1 MTDLAALARA
11 LHVAAVV
18 HWIGGVAM
26 VTLVLLPGLRK
37 SLPASEQYRMF
48 DMIEGRF
55 AYQARISTLLAGTS
69 GLYMTWRLSAWWRF
83 LDPGAWWMHAMVAVW
98 ALFSVMLFV
107 AEPLFLHRW
116 FRAQAMARP
125 EATFALA
132 ERLHRI
138 LLAASLVT
146 IAGAVLGSHGA
157 I

>member
-1 MTDLAALARA
+1 MDALTIARA
-11 LHVAAVV
+11 LHVLAVV

-26 VTLVLLPGLRK
+26 VTLVLLPGLRR
-37 SLPASEQYRMF
+37 SVPASERYRLF
-48 DMIEGRF
+48 EMIEGRF
-55 AYQARISTLLAGTS
+55 AFQARISTLLAGAS
-69 GLYMTWRLSAWWRF
+69 GLYMTWSLNAWWRF
-83 LDPGAWWMHAMVAVW
+83 LDPAAWWMHAMVAIW
-98 ALFSVMLFV
+98 ALFTVMLFV

-116 FRAQAMARP
+116 FREQATAQP

-132 ERLHRI
+132 ERLHRV